1 MVDMMDEDYD
11 TQKDL
16 VWMAVDGI
24 YRVFEMPVRSVHD
37 VAPIQVRL
45 SQHAVF
51 SGRDTKE

>member
-1 MVDMMDEDYD
+1 MMDEDYD